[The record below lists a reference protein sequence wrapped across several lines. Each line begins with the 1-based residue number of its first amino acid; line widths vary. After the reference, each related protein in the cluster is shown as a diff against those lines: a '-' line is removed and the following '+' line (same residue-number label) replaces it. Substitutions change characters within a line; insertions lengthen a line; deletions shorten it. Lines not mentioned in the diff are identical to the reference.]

1 MCAQEFKVY
10 RFNKTGK
17 KVVCGTLEI
26 KDSKYSLWFNFNIID
41 KYIIKNFNY
50 PINNEIDSFI
60 HLVGREYWL
69 NDFRRREKP
78 TKRVSYSS
86 RFKQITESIKEKIR
100 AEEECKEREK
110 ELFRKQILA
119 KNKNKIRLKVDI
131 FEYESLGTFADLF
144 TTVEDTETSISV
156 FFEQEQLKV
165 YKQKPKQASNFYKKQ
180 NITSDILALW
190 DIENVNFYD
199 DFRIITNLLP
209 KESTKV
215 FAYSKKN
222 KDKIIY
228 LKGNNLNFVLR
239 KLKKRRWIEKRTI
252 KSADNVLIEEFRQR
266 KDKISHLYLIT
277 ADKDFEGIATEAV
290 NAGIKVTIMNKI
302 DKASWFNC
310 DLYDYLR
317 V

>member
-26 KDSKYSLWFNFNIID
+26 KDSKYSLWFNFNII
-41 KYIIKNFNY
+41 
-50 PINNEIDSFI
+50 
-60 HLVGREYWL
+60 
-69 NDFRRREKP
+69 
-78 TKRVSYSS
+78 
-86 RFKQITESIKEKIR
+86 
-100 AEEECKEREK
+100 
-110 ELFRKQILA
+110 
-119 KNKNKIRLKVDI
+119 VDI

-156 FFEQEQLKV
+156 FLEQEQLNNTNEV
-165 YKQKPKQASNFYKKQ
+165 YNQKPKQASNFYKKQ

-239 KLKKRRWIEKRTI
+239 KLKKRKWIEKRTI

-277 ADKDFEGIATEAV
+277 ADKDFEEIATEAV